1 MGPQCV
7 GGVAWMSKPGP
18 VNPAHTHACTDTHT
32 CVVKISTLH
41 AYSQS
46 YVRALHVLTVH
57 THLRIYRQTMQT
69 HAHKY
74 MWRTQVFALS
84 QSKGT
89 LSTAV
94 MWETSLMA
102 NASFLEPSREK
113 SHNESEVAEVSLLA
127 VQIVIT
133 CTASNVK
140 IIHDCTIFMFC
151 SDGERAEVSQNSLQH
166 INSCLR
172 GSCWHTTLSVWKY
185 PKVMALLGTKVI
197 WTMTEV
203 TFEAC
208 CVTCVAFSPW
218 HL

>member
-1 MGPQCV
+1 MGGNVIFGLGPSLFFPLFLTLSITLFLSIYLPPLLFSRHPPSLRPSGSLLSLSFQSVFQRYVNDPEMGPQCV

-18 VNPAHTHACTDTHT
+18 VNPAHTHACTGTHT
-32 CVVKISTLH
+32 CAVKISTLH

-74 MWRTQVFALS
+74 MWRTPIFALS

-102 NASFLEPSREK
+102 NASFPFLNQAGR
-113 SHNESEVAEVSLLA
+113 
-127 VQIVIT
+127 
-133 CTASNVK
+133 
-140 IIHDCTIFMFC
+140 
-151 SDGERAEVSQNSLQH
+151 
-166 INSCLR
+166 
-172 GSCWHTTLSVWKY
+172 
-185 PKVMALLGTKVI
+185 KVI
-197 WTMTEV
+197 MNLRSLK
-203 TFEAC
+203 FPC
-208 CVTCVAFSPW
+208 
-218 HL
+218 

>member
-1 MGPQCV
+1 MCLPCTLIYAYIDRQCRHMHTNVSEGHRSLHCHRAKGPCQLRLC
-7 GGVAWMSKPGP
+7 GRQAWCKRF
-18 VNPAHTHACTDTHT
+18 
-32 CVVKISTLH
+32 L
-41 AYSQS
+41 
-46 YVRALHVLTVH
+46 
-57 THLRIYRQTMQT
+57 
-69 HAHKY
+69 
-74 MWRTQVFALS
+74 
-84 QSKGT
+84 
-89 LSTAV
+89 
-94 MWETSLMA
+94 
-102 NASFLEPSREK
+102 SFLEPSRER

-166 INSCLR
+166 INSCLK
-172 GSCWHTTLSVWKY
+172 GSCWHTTRSVWKY
-185 PKVMALLGTKVI
+185 PKVKALLGPKVS

-208 CVTCVAFSPW
+208 CVTCGAFAPW